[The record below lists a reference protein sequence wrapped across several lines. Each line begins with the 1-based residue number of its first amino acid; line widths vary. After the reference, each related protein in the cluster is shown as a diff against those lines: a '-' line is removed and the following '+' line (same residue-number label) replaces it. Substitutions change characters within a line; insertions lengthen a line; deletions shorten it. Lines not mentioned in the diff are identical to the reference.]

1 LRNVPED
8 EPMLPEDENELETPT
23 RSTARL
29 HPSLSTSDTRK
40 SRVLRTCGNFIVDYS
55 YDDESSEWCE
65 ATFQF
70 DLAGS
75 KVMMINI
82 IEKLAEKAVILE
94 APGIERAMTSQCKN
108 PSEAGRH
115 RLKCEGVNLRE
126 LWRFPDV
133 LELGTLY
140 SNNIHKIAK
149 AYGIEAGRRVL
160 IKEVQDV
167 FKVYGIEI
175 DPRHLSLIAD
185 YMTFEGVYRPFN
197 RFGIESNPFPF
208 QKMSFETS
216 MSFLKTAAA
225 FGQADELGSPSS
237 RIIVGRVIN
246 QGTGMMDLLPK
257 LTV

>member
-1 LRNVPED
+1 
-8 EPMLPEDENELETPT
+8 M
-23 RSTARL
+23 
-29 HPSLSTSDTRK
+29 
-40 SRVLRTCGNFIVDYS
+40 
-55 YDDESSEWCE
+55 
-65 ATFQF
+65 
-70 DLAGS
+70 
-75 KVMMINI
+75 
-82 IEKLAEKAVILE
+82 
-94 APGIERAMTSQCKN
+94 
-108 PSEAGRH
+108 
-115 RLKCEGVNLRE
+115 
-126 LWRFPDV
+126 
-133 LELGTLY
+133 
-140 SNNIHKIAK
+140 
-149 AYGIEAGRRVL
+149 
-160 IKEVQDV
+160 

-246 QGTGMMDLLPK
+246 HGTGMMDVLPK